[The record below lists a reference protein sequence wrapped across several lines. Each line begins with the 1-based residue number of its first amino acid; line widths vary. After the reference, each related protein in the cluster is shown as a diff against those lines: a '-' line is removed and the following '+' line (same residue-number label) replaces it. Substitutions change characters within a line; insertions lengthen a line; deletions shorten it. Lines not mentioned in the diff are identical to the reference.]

1 MHVLIIGAA
10 GMIGR
15 KLTQRLAR
23 DGRLGESEIAA
34 LSLVDVAQP
43 EKPARF
49 LGRVSAERFD
59 IAEAGAIEGVIAA
72 RPDVIF
78 HLAAV
83 VSGEAE
89 ADFEKGYRVNLDG
102 VRSLLKAVR
111 RRGRGTP
118 YQPRFVFAS
127 SIALFGAPFPGPI
140 GDEFFATPLTSYG
153 AQKAISELLL
163 CDYARRGFSDGVA
176 FRLPTICIRP
186 RKPKRAASGFF
197 SNILREPLVGEE
209 AVLPVVEDVRHWHA
223 IPSRPR
229 NFSST
234 PRRWILPGWAR
245 AAHSPCWDFRRESS
259 TGPDIRDGT

>member
-23 DGRLGESEIAA
+23 DSRLGESENAA

-78 HLAAV
+78 HLAVV

-102 VRSLLKAVR
+102 VRSLLEAVR

-140 GDEFFATPLTSYG
+140 GDEFFATLLTGYG
-153 AQKAISELLL
+153 AQKAISGCSFATIRVAVSATASLFVCPLSALGLGSRTGPRPASSRTFCASRLSGKRL
-163 CDYARRGFSDGVA
+163 CCLSLRTCVIGMRAPRGRG
-176 FRLPTICIRP
+176 I
-186 RKPKRAASGFF
+186 
-197 SNILREPLVGEE
+197 
-209 AVLPVVEDVRHWHA
+209 
-223 IPSRPR
+223 SRPR
-229 NFSST
+229 RDDGS
-234 PRRWILPGWAR
+234 
-245 AAHSPCWDFRRESS
+245 C
-259 TGPDIRDGT
+259 RDGRAPRTHHAGTFAVKARRART